1 MLIALVLAVTLDAF
15 LPSADINGGILV
27 ADRGAVVY
35 ERASGFADL
44 ARRVPNTLDTP
55 FQTASVAKTL
65 TSTAIL
71 QLRDRRKLELDQPVR
86 RYLPEFP
93 FEAITLRHL
102 LSHTSGL
109 PDLELYEAAVQ
120 KDPARVIRN
129 ADVIP
134 ALRAWPRPLEF
145 KPGDQ
150 FSYGNTN
157 YMLLA
162 LVIERVSGQTYS
174 EYLERHVFRP
184 AGMRDSFVG
193 DAAHEKQLARAAK
206 NHLLPTMYTTEPV
219 DVDSLDLRD
228 ERKMRRIRYETRNLG
243 ATVGDQNVFSTL
255 RDLYRFDQAL
265 RSGRLLTKRSLDEA
279 STPVKLNDGTTY
291 FDADVTVAY
300 GLRCSYGLGWELC
313 DDPAVGKLMN
323 HSGYNRGIATFFY
336 RNLSKNQTVIA
347 FDNTDG
353 NSLAQKVA
361 SAVDILNGK
370 EPQAAID
377 SRLSLTREFGATLV
391 AQGAAAALIRLNEMR
406 AQTDKYTGTQR
417 GMNILGYD
425 LLHNGHTALAL
436 EPFRINLILHPDDA
450 NVYDSYGDALAAN
463 GDAAGAMAM
472 YRKAVSLDPNNK
484 DSRRKLQ
491 ELESAAP
498 K

>member
-1 MLIALVLAVTLDAF
+1 MITALVFAVTLDAF
-15 LPSADINGGILV
+15 LPSADINGGVLV

-35 ERASGFADL
+35 EHASGFADF
-44 ARRVPNTLDTP
+44 ARRVPNTIDTP
-55 FQTASVAKTL
+55 FQTASITKTL

-71 QLRDRRKLELDQPVR
+71 QLRDRGKLELDKPVR
-86 RYLPEFP
+86 RYLPDFP

-102 LSHTSGL
+102 LSHTSAL
-109 PDLELYEAAVQ
+109 PDLELFESVVQ
-120 KDPARVIRN
+120 NDPARVISN

-134 ALRAWPRPLEF
+134 ALRAWQRPLEF
-145 KPGDQ
+145 KPGDR
-150 FSYGNTN
+150 FRYSNTN

-174 EYLERHVFRP
+174 GYLERYLFRP

-193 DAAHEKQLARAAK
+193 DAAHEKKLTRAAK

-219 DVDSLDLRD
+219 DVATLDLRD

-265 RSGRLLTKRSLDEA
+265 RSGRLLSRRSLDEA
-279 STPVKLNDGTTY
+279 ATPVKLNDGSTY
-291 FDADVTVAY
+291 FDAEVTVAY
-300 GLRCSYGLGWELC
+300 GLRCSYGLGWEVC
-313 DDPAVGKLMN
+313 DDPAVGKLMS
-323 HSGYNRGIATFFY
+323 HSGYNRGIATVFY

-361 SAVDILNGK
+361 SAVNILNGK
-370 EPQAAID
+370 EPLEID
-377 SRLSLTREFGATLV
+377 SRASLTREFGATLV
-391 AQGAAAALIRLNEMR
+391 ARGAAAAIIRLNEMR
-406 AQTDKYTGTQR
+406 AQSDEYVGTPR
-417 GMNILGYD
+417 GMNVLGYD

-450 NVYDSYGDALAAN
+450 NVYDSYGDALAGN
-463 GDAAGAMAM
+463 GDAAGALAM
-472 YRKAVSLDPNNK
+472 YRKAVMLDPNNME
-484 DSRRKLQ
+484 SRRKLQ
-491 ELESAAP
+491 ELETAAR